1 MFLTT
6 TKEVERSAYDFT
18 ILLIICAL
26 PVMSLPRVYTTP
38 VPAQPVLL
46 DVRNEVVRQS
56 IF

>member
-18 ILLIICAL
+18 ILLTICTL
-26 PVMSLPRVYTTP
+26 LVMSLPSVYTTP
-38 VPAQPVLL
+38 ILAQSDLL